1 MSPINEVS
9 VLRDYGLTLD
19 HFYSLVKPQLGNLT
33 ANQYIQLQAS
43 AVPFDGSLDY
53 PWFSM
58 GNLNYF
64 FDTRLDPTPVADN
77 LAMIMGARLS
87 REYGNFLSD
96 ALSLVEAKELDD
108 EIQQKID
115 RLEVEIQNLEEKISA
130 KGALRWRNW
139 VSYCENTMKSP
150 ADTVLFE
157 HWSQGQALTSQIY
170 QLEQDAHKKVAFWTA
185 LRDRSYGT
193 PEQREIAETFAAHI
207 SAGSRMRYPKFEDD
221 LYGDEAK
228 KFSVPYFAGLPDSDS
243 GLYANRQIM
252 TTTSSL
258 TNIVSSGI
266 GSISS
271 KIAKFS
277 SAKESIQEDWS
288 ANIGGGWGPFS
299 VSANVSSHTAIQED
313 FSHTEE
319 ISVETRATMAL
330 PINASPWFNPG
341 LFNNAIIRDN
351 KDVFG
356 RYLGPKGSLLY
367 YPTHMIVARGMKLTF
382 HSKQDWQYDYER
394 DFKTG
399 GGGSASFFGVSFGGS
414 AKYSKHEKRQLVERR
429 GHDLVLD
436 DGEANIRIIGFIA
449 VKNEVLSKSIGTL
462 ASRFVF

>member
-1 MSPINEVS
+1 MSQIKEVNI
-9 VLRDYGLTLD
+9 LQDYGLTLD

-77 LAMIMGARLS
+77 LAMVMGARLS

-96 ALSLVEAKELDD
+96 ALSLIEAKELDD

-115 RLEVEIQNLEEKISA
+115 RLEVEIQNLQEKAAA
-130 KGALRWRNW
+130 KAALRWQQW
-139 VSYCENTMKSP
+139 LSYCQNTMNSP
-150 ADTVLFE
+150 ADPVLFN

-170 QLEQDAHKKVAFWTA
+170 QLEQDTHKKVAFWTA

-193 PEQREIAETFAAHI
+193 PEQREVAETFASYI
-207 SAGSRMRYPKFEDD
+207 SAGSRMRYPKFEDG
-221 LYGDEAK
+221 LYGEEAK
-228 KFSVPYFAGLPDSDS
+228 KFSVPYFAGLPDNDS

-266 GSISS
+266 GSISD
-271 KIAKFS
+271 KISKFS
-277 SAKESIQEDWS
+277 SAKESITEDWS
-288 ANIGGGWGPFS
+288 ASGSGGWGPFS
-299 VSANVSSHTAIQED
+299 VSASVSSHTAIQED
-313 FSHTEE
+313 FKHTQE
-319 ISVETRATMAL
+319 ISVATRATMAL

-341 LFNNAIIRDN
+341 IFKNAIVQDN
-351 KDVFG
+351 KNLFE
-356 RYLGPKGSLLY
+356 RYLGVKGSLLY

-382 HSKQDWQYDYER
+382 HSSQDWQYDYER
-394 DFKTG
+394 DFKTS
-399 GGGSASFFGVSFGGS
+399 GGGSARFFGISFGAS
-414 AKYSKHEKRQLVERR
+414 ANYSKHEQRQLIERR
-429 GHDLVLD
+429 GHDLTLD
-436 DGEANIRIIGFIA
+436 DGEQNIRIIGFIA

-462 ASRFVF
+462 STRFVF